1 MLDEKPVPRVMAM
14 AEILLTADRT
24 MMSNYH
30 GKEFLGFA
38 TSAPPNLVPDWLF
51 KLMFFPPLKSRRGI
65 PIEAP
70 YGLRKVEAKLLDE
83 GFDVLTVDPDHLAEY
98 IDDAK
103 VLGVHVMDPFGLGPS
118 STTFSRILRTGESY
132 LSKYF
137 RLVFMKPEVRK
148 AKERG
153 LRIIVGGPGVWQFKH
168 RPEAQETYGIDCI
181 IEGESERILP
191 GILRKALEGGVLPR
205 YYEVPIYDAPALEE
219 ISDIRNPSINGLLEI
234 GRGCPRGCSFCSVT
248 LKPLRWYPLDKIER
262 EIKVN
267 VENGVTSGLLH
278 AEDVLLYGSNSVIPD
293 REKVLALHRM
303 AKRYYSNFSWSHA
316 SIAAVAADPKLIG
329 ELHDILIDENQ
340 TWWGAEIGI
349 ETGSPRLL
357 KEAMPAKAK
366 PFKPEEWPSIVKEAA
381 GAMMDNHLIPAC
393 TLITGLPQETE
404 EDTLKTLEL
413 IEDLKWFRS
422 LIVPLFFVPMGRLK
436 DKDWFKLEEL
446 TELQKEL
453 MVKCLSHDLRWA
465 REMLEWYMEG
475 RWYAHILKGLYRMFI
490 WLVERR
496 GREARL
502 FEPSS
507 RPVTSAPSPV
517 PSAAVSP
524 SG

>member
-1 MLDEKPVPRVMAM
+1 MV
-14 AEILLTADRT
+14 EILLTADRT

-51 KLMFFPPLKSRRGI
+51 RIMFFPPIKSKGGI
-65 PIEAP
+65 PLEAP

-83 GFDVLTVDPDHLAEY
+83 GFDVLTVDPDHLGRY
-98 IDDAK
+98 IRDAK
-103 VLGVHVMDPFGLGPS
+103 ILGVHVMDPFGLGPS

-137 RLVFMKPEVRK
+137 RMVFMKPEVRE
-148 AKERG
+148 AKRRG
-153 LRIIVGGPGVWQFKH
+153 LKIIVGGPGVWQFKH
-168 RPEAQETYGIDCI
+168 RPEAQEEYGIDCI
-181 IEGESERILP
+181 IEGEAERILP
-191 GILRKALEGGVLPR
+191 QMFRVALEGGELPK
-205 YYEVPIYDAPALEE
+205 YYEVPLHDSPSLEE
-219 ISDIRNPSINGLLEI
+219 ISEIKNPSINGLTEI

-267 VENGVTSGLLH
+267 VEGGVASGLLH
-278 AEDVLLYGSNSVIPD
+278 AEDVLLYGSRSVIPD
-293 REKVLALHRM
+293 RNRVLALHRM
-303 AKRYYSNFSWSHA
+303 AKRYYSNFSWSHT
-316 SIAAVAADPKLIG
+316 SIAAVAADPRLIE

-366 PFKPEEWPSIVKEAA
+366 PFKPEEWPEIVKEAA
-381 GAMMDNHLIPAC
+381 GIMMDNKLIPAC
-393 TLITGLPQETE
+393 TLIAGLPQETE
-404 EDTLKTLEL
+404 DDTLKTLEL

-422 LIVPLFFVPMGRLK
+422 LIVPLFFVPMGQLK
-436 DKDWFKLEEL
+436 DKGWFKLEEL

-465 REMLEWYMEG
+465 REMLEWYLEG
-475 RWYAHILKGLYRMFI
+475 RWYAPILKGLYRMFI
-490 WLVERR
+490 WLVEYR
-496 GREARL
+496 GRKEHL
-502 FEPSS
+502 FELEEKPAI
-507 RPVTSAPSPV
+507 SAPSPA
-517 PSAAVSP
+517 PLEAA
-524 SG
+524 